1 MNNYDAL
8 ELAFR
13 KSFDDK
19 FLSKTE
25 RDSLRQLYLAANL
38 DQSNHDVLR
47 AKLFAMARS
56 VSKDNDA
63 QFAFEWLEAATR
75 ILDEKPLQA
84 KTAGSHVF
92 FSPGDFCLNAIVSQ
106 IQSAQKTLDI
116 CVFTISDDRI
126 SDALIATHQRKVR
139 VRLVTDNEKLLDLG
153 SDIERHVKAGIAVK
167 VDRTEH
173 HMHHKFAVVDG
184 KSVVTGS
191 YNWTKSA
198 AEFNQE
204 NIIVSTE
211 LAVVHSF
218 QGEFERLWAKMDPF

>member
-8 ELAFR
+8 EFAFR

-19 FLSKTE
+19 FFSKTE
-25 RDSLRQLYLAANL
+25 RDAIRELYLAANL

-56 VSKDNDA
+56 VSKDNDT

-75 ILDEKPLQA
+75 ILDEKPHQP
-84 KTAGSHVF
+84 KTAGSLVY

-106 IQSAQKTLDI
+106 IQSAQRTLDI

-126 SDALIATHQRKVR
+126 SDALIASHQRHVKVR
-139 VRLVTDNEKLLDLG
+139 VVTDNEKLLDLG

-218 QGEFERLWAKMDPF
+218 QGEFERLWAKMDLF